1 MYWNFKYSNPSWE
14 NNTNIFWNHKEI
26 ERKKNMSSNKGILAG
41 VGTAMAFDGVGNL
54 IFKARALTD
63 SGFNISTNSE
73 EIRGGQGAALQGK
86 YYHTTSFGVT
96 LKDAVTDLNYFALQ
110 VGGTIKAGGD
120 VFTTEEVKIS
130 EANKITVQGEP
141 KEFGEYG
148 IIGWYSYT
156 NDDTAT
162 TITFKGKTAN
172 ASGVKEGETVCV
184 TYVETSDSARAF
196 EVATAF
202 IPSEVHLVF
211 TMPLLNASAMK
222 KTDTASQ
229 IGEYIIDVPRFQFN
243 GSVDMSST
251 STSSSSVDI
260 SGTALQAGTT
270 GCSGK
275 GYYATITENF
285 YNKDAF
291 DNVYAIVVEDSDVDL
306 KEGES
311 QTLRVMA
318 LYNDGT
324 TPSVVDNAKLTFT
337 VSSENSGQ
345 SYASVGA
352 NDGKVS
358 ATATGTAIVEIKV
371 TEKPTLTAS
380 ATVTVTGE

>member
-1 MYWNFKYSNPSWE
+1 MSTNKY
-14 NNTNIFWNHKEI
+14 I
-26 ERKKNMSSNKGILAG
+26 MAG
-41 VGTAMAFDGVGNL
+41 VGTAMAYDGVGNL

-96 LKDAVTDLNYFALQ
+96 LKDAVADLNYFALQ

-120 VFTTEEVKIS
+120 VFRTEEVTA
-130 EANKITVQGEP
+130 EANSITVQGTP
-141 KEFGEYG
+141 KAFGDYG
-148 IIGWYSYT
+148 IIGWYSYPGE
-156 NDDTAT
+156 DTAK
-162 TITFKGKTAN
+162 TITFEGKTAT
-172 ASGVKEGETVCV
+172 ASGVKEGDIVCV

-202 IPSEVHLVF
+202 IPAEVHLVF
-211 TMPLLNASAMK
+211 TMPLFNASAMK
-222 KTDTASQ
+222 KTDIASQ
-229 IGEYIIDVPRFQFN
+229 IGEYIVDVPRFQFN

-251 STSSSSVDI
+251 STSSASVDI
-260 SGTALQAGTT
+260 SGTALQAGTS

-275 GYYATITENF
+275 GYYATITEDI

-291 DNVYAIVVEDSDVDL
+291 DNVYAIVVEDSDVEL
-306 KEGES
+306 RQGES

-324 TPSVVDNAKLTFT
+324 TPSVVDNSKLTFT
-337 VSSENSGQ
+337 VSSENSG
-345 SYASVGA
+345 STYAQVGA
-352 NDGKVS
+352 NDGKVIAQS
-358 ATATGTAIVEIKV
+358 ANGTAIIEIKV
-371 TEKPTLTAS
+371 TDKPVLTAT
-380 ATVTVTGE
+380 ATVTVTSE

>member
-1 MYWNFKYSNPSWE
+1 MSTNKY
-14 NNTNIFWNHKEI
+14 I
-26 ERKKNMSSNKGILAG
+26 MAG
-41 VGTAMAFDGVGNL
+41 VGTAMGYDGVGNL

-96 LKDAVTDLNYFALQ
+96 LKDAVADLNYFALQ
-110 VGGTIKAGGD
+110 VGGVIKSGAD
-120 VFTTEEVKIS
+120 VFKTEEVTVS
-130 EANKITVQGEP
+130 EANKITVQGTP
-141 KEFGEYG
+141 KDFGGYG
-148 IIGWYSYT
+148 IIGWYSYPGED
-156 NDDTAT
+156 NAT
-162 TITFKGKTAN
+162 TITFSGKDAT
-172 ASGVKEGETVCV
+172 ASGVKEGDVVCV
-184 TYVETSDSARAF
+184 TYVESSDSARVF

-202 IPSEVHLVF
+202 IPAEIHLVF

-229 IGEYIIDVPRFQFN
+229 VGEYIIDVPRFQFN

-251 STSSSSVDI
+251 STSAASVDI
-260 SGTALQAGTT
+260 SGTALQAGST

-275 GYYATITENF
+275 GYYATITENI
-285 YNKDAF
+285 YDKDAF

-306 KEGES
+306 KQGES

-337 VSSENSGQ
+337 VSSENSG
-345 SYASVGA
+345 STYAQVGA
-352 NDGKVS
+352 NDGKVTAQS
-358 ATATGTAIVEIKV
+358 ANGTAIIEIKV
-371 TEKPTLTAS
+371 TEKPALTAS
-380 ATVTVTGE
+380 ATVTVTSE

>member
-1 MYWNFKYSNPSWE
+1 
-14 NNTNIFWNHKEI
+14 
-26 ERKKNMSSNKGILAG
+26 MSSNKGILAG
-41 VGTAMAFDGVGNL
+41 VGTAMAFDGAGNL
-54 IFKARALTD
+54 ILKARALTD
-63 SGFNISTNSE
+63 SGFNIGTNSE

-86 YYHTTSFGVT
+86 YYHTTSFSVT

-110 VGGTIKAGGD
+110 VGGIIKSGGNI
-120 VFTTEEVKIS
+120 FTTDEIIVES
-130 EANKITVQGEP
+130 ENQITVKGNP

-148 IIGWYSYT
+148 IIGWYSHP

-162 TITFKGKTAN
+162 TIQFEGKTAN
-172 ASGVKEGETVCV
+172 APGVRVGEKLCV

-211 TMPLLNASAMK
+211 TMPLLNASAIK

-251 STSSSSVDI
+251 STSAASGDI
-260 SGTALQAGTT
+260 SGTALQAGVS

-275 GYYATITENF
+275 GYYATITENIK
-285 YNKDAF
+285 NKDEF

-306 KEGES
+306 RQGES
-311 QTLRVMA
+311 QTLRVMK

-324 TPSVVDNAKLTFT
+324 TPSVVDNSKLTFT
-337 VSSENSGQ
+337 VSSENSG
-345 SYASVGA
+345 STYATVGA
-352 NDGKVS
+352 NNGKVTALS
-358 ATATGTAIVEIKV
+358 ANGTAIIEIKV
-371 TEKPTLTAS
+371 TEKPELTAS
-380 ATVTVTGE
+380 ATVTVMGE